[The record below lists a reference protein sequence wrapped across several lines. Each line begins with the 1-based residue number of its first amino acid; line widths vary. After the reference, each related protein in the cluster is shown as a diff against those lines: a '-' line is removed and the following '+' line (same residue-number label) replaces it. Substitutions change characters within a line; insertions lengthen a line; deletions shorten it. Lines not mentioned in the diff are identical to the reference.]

1 MLNINIENEY
11 SPLKTV
17 VLGIANNI
25 GAPPSVSDAFD
36 PRSLYHI
43 KNNSYP
49 NEESLIQ
56 ELDSFKK
63 KLLKYGVEVLRPSNI
78 IDCNQIFT
86 RDLGFIVS
94 NVFFLS
100 NIVPNRKD
108 EIKGIS
114 EILKKFNVG
123 VIKLPEF
130 MHIEGG
136 DIIVHNDKIFI
147 GTYSD
152 EDYSSLITARTNTE
166 SVDYL
171 KKLISSKEIIPI
183 DLKKSN
189 KNIFENTL
197 HLDCCFQ
204 TISSDRAIICPDG
217 FKQKEDI
224 DYLIKLFGKENVFIA
239 NREEAFMLNSNVFV
253 ISPDIIVSHTKF
265 KRLNNWLKEKGILV
279 EKVDF
284 SNVSKMSGLFRCS
297 TLPLYRES

>member
-1 MLNINIENEY
+1 
-11 SPLKTV
+11 
-17 VLGIANNI
+17 
-25 GAPPSVSDAFD
+25 
-36 PRSLYHI
+36 
-43 KNNSYP
+43 
-49 NEESLIQ
+49 
-56 ELDSFKK
+56 
-63 KLLKYGVEVLRPSNI
+63 
-78 IDCNQIFT
+78 
-86 RDLGFIVS
+86 
-94 NVFFLS
+94 
-100 NIVPNRKD
+100 
-108 EIKGIS
+108 
-114 EILKKFNVG
+114 
-123 VIKLPEF
+123 

-136 DIIVHNDKIFI
+136 DIVVHNDKIFI

-183 DLKKSN
+183 NLKKSN

-204 TISSDRAIICPDG
+204 TISNDRAIICPDG

-224 DYLIKLFGKENVFIA
+224 DYLIKLFGKKNVFIA